1 MTYFLSD
8 GGSFSIQANIHQW
21 GNYRSHVCSHPRCGW
36 NHRSHSASSGS
47 LSILHQLLSGHN
59 MHQRELYHQGR
70 LYRHCLFFDR
80 LWKAHYISW
89 LLKEK
94 NQIFVGLITCIRER
108 AWNQASFPLLVNL
121 FIYLFFFVL
130 LCEFTDL
137 LVAMG
142 HVLMC
147 EIKTSWVEEF
157 GVTWANKVVKKKI
170 ESAESKLSSG
180 NDICSF
186 KPDVERN
193 QAKNRRV
200 KLLVTRVHVTA
211 CNIIIEP
218 CVWVLWSFIQ
228 AALRWVPW
236 TEENTKNHDCLRQVS
251 VLLQVNVPS

>member
-1 MTYFLSD
+1 MFVVIPGAAETIEA
-8 GGSFSIQANIHQW
+8 IQPLLDHCPSSKSCCLVAICIKGRFVIKVDCIDSAN
-21 GNYRSHVCSHPRCGW
+21 YLT
-36 NHRSHSASSGS
+36 A
-47 LSILHQLLSGHN
+47 
-59 MHQRELYHQGR
+59 
-70 LYRHCLFFDR
+70 F
-80 LWKAHYISW
+80 
-89 LLKEK
+89 EK
-94 NQIFVGLITCIRER
+94 LITVPGC
-108 AWNQASFPLLVNL
+108 WKKKTKVWLVWLRVSGKEHEIKCPSRFLYNYL

-130 LCEFTDL
+130 LCEFADL
-137 LVAMG
+137 LLAMG

-180 NDICSF
+180 NDICSC

-211 CNIIIEP
+211 CNIITEP
-218 CVWVLWSFIQ
+218 CGWVLWRFIQ
-228 AALRWVPW
+228 VVLRWVPR

-251 VLLQVNVPS
+251 LLLQVDVPS

>member
-1 MTYFLSD
+1 MFVVIPGAPEIIEAIQPLLDHCPSSASCCLGAIYIK
-8 GGSFSIQANIHQW
+8 GSFVIRVDCIDTANSLTAFEKLSTVPGCW
-21 GNYRSHVCSHPRCGW
+21 KKKTKVWLVWLRV
-36 NHRSHSASSGS
+36 SGKEHETKCPS
-47 LSILHQLLSGHN
+47 
-59 MHQRELYHQGR
+59 RFLYT
-70 LYRHCLFFDR
+70 Y
-80 LWKAHYISW
+80 
-89 LLKEK
+89 
-94 NQIFVGLITCIRER
+94 
-108 AWNQASFPLLVNL
+108 L
-121 FIYLFFFVL
+121 FIHFFFVL
-130 LCEFTDL
+130 LCEFADL

-211 CNIIIEP
+211 CNIITEP
-218 CVWVLWSFIQ
+218 CGWVLWRFTQ
-228 AALRWVPW
+228 VALRWVPR
-236 TEENTKNHDCLRQVS
+236 TEEKTKNQDCLRQVRL
-251 VLLQVNVPS
+251 LLQVNVVS